1 MKTDHKLLFSCL
13 MFSLLAST
21 QTAGA
26 DNQSG
31 CGNCWDQYYDPPAET
46 TQVVQ
51 IDPLGIEVTIPS
63 NYEIPLNRK
72 WGRIDIIGSE
82 KAGRWLFLA
91 DNGVQPE
98 GSICS
103 QSLEKIPRKLE
114 ISFEEQVMEVAT
126 QNALPV
132 QRYMTENMT
141 AYLIHSSDAKSIK
154 MMILMPDQENIL
166 LLHAFCSD
174 CSVDGS
180 KLIDLANKIKFI
192 EN

>member
-13 MFSLLAST
+13 VFFLLSSA

-26 DNQSG
+26 ENQSP

-46 TQVVQ
+46 TQVVR
-51 IDPLGIEVTIPS
+51 IDELKIEVTIPS

-72 WGRIDIIGSE
+72 WGNIDIIGSE
-82 KAGRWLFLA
+82 KAGRWLFLV
-91 DNGVQPE
+91 DNGVEPE

-103 QSLEKIPRKLE
+103 QSLERIPRQLE
-114 ISFEEQVMEVAT
+114 ISFEQQVMETAT
-126 QNALPV
+126 QEALPA
-132 QRYMTENMT
+132 QRYMTENLT
-141 AYLIHSSDAKSIK
+141 AYLLHSPEAKRIK

-166 LLHAFCSD
+166 LIQAFCSD
-174 CSVDGS
+174 CAVDVS
-180 KLIDLANKIKFI
+180 KLINLANKIRFI